1 MIKKIATVLAVVVL
15 CLSLVFYD
23 NIVALFNTSVNKT
36 LGRDVTSGYGV
47 SSSNELAVEVGMK
60 VLKDG
65 GNAVDAAAAI
75 SYVLGVVE
83 PYGSG
88 IGGGGAMLV
97 YLPDSKDYKFY
108 NYRETAPI
116 TSETMKSTIG
126 VPGFVKGI
134 EQVQKEHGKLKM
146 SDLLEPAIE
155 YARDGFEM
163 NQNLYNRLSV
173 YKGYTDLSQMTQFF
187 DDDGEPR
194 PVGENIVQPELVASA
209 SGLKKEDLASYK
221 IEEQKPVT
229 GTFNGYDIVTAPA
242 PFSGITLLQ
251 ILNMIEYVDLPSYD
265 EDPAKYLEE
274 MSKITNIAYTSRQAN
289 ISDPN
294 FNTESKNYNK
304 LTTAKY
310 AKYLYNKNEVSDIE
324 DMESEDT
331 TAFVVTDS
339 SGMIVSCTNTLGDFF
354 GSQLSVGGFFLND
367 ASTHFNQ
374 NEYSINSYEAGK
386 RSRTFIAPSIISK
399 GDEFVMGIST
409 PGGNVIPQA
418 LAQVINWNLREGV
431 DLQKSVDK
439 PRFVFRGKEIYSE
452 EDISNDIKQKVA
464 GENKKYSIIYYD
476 SNVMYGSIQA
486 ITKHKNLGI
495 KGAADARRR
504 GTYQVKY

>member
-173 YKGYTDLSQMTQFF
+173 YKGYTDLSQMTDF
-187 DDDGEPR
+187 
-194 PVGENIVQPELVASA
+194 L
-209 SGLKKEDLASYK
+209 
-221 IEEQKPVT
+221 
-229 GTFNGYDIVTAPA
+229 
-242 PFSGITLLQ
+242 
-251 ILNMIEYVDLPSYD
+251 M
-265 EDPAKYLEE
+265 
-274 MSKITNIAYTSRQAN
+274 M
-289 ISDPN
+289 
-294 FNTESKNYNK
+294 
-304 LTTAKY
+304 
-310 AKYLYNKNEVSDIE
+310 
-324 DMESEDT
+324 MES
-331 TAFVVTDS
+331 
-339 SGMIVSCTNTLGDFF
+339 L
-354 GSQLSVGGFFLND
+354 
-367 ASTHFNQ
+367 
-374 NEYSINSYEAGK
+374 
-386 RSRTFIAPSIISK
+386 
-399 GDEFVMGIST
+399 
-409 PGGNVIPQA
+409 
-418 LAQVINWNLREGV
+418 
-431 DLQKSVDK
+431 DL
-439 PRFVFRGKEIYSE
+439 
-452 EDISNDIKQKVA
+452 
-464 GENKKYSIIYYD
+464 
-476 SNVMYGSIQA
+476 
-486 ITKHKNLGI
+486 
-495 KGAADARRR
+495 
-504 GTYQVKY
+504 

>member
-194 PVGENIVQPELVASA
+194 PVGENIVQPELAETLTEIQKNGSDAFYSGRIADKLVARA
-209 SGLKKEDLASYK
+209 
-221 IEEQKPVT
+221 
-229 GTFNGYDIVTAPA
+229 
-242 PFSGITLLQ
+242 
-251 ILNMIEYVDLPSYD
+251 
-265 EDPAKYLEE
+265 
-274 MSKITNIAYTSRQAN
+274 
-289 ISDPN
+289 
-294 FNTESKNYNK
+294 
-304 LTTAKY
+304 
-310 AKYLYNKNEVSDIE
+310 
-324 DMESEDT
+324 
-331 TAFVVTDS
+331 
-339 SGMIVSCTNTLGDFF
+339 
-354 GSQLSVGGFFLND
+354 
-367 ASTHFNQ
+367 
-374 NEYSINSYEAGK
+374 
-386 RSRTFIAPSIISK
+386 
-399 GDEFVMGIST
+399 
-409 PGGNVIPQA
+409 
-418 LAQVINWNLREGV
+418 
-431 DLQKSVDK
+431 
-439 PRFVFRGKEIYSE
+439 
-452 EDISNDIKQKVA
+452 
-464 GENKKYSIIYYD
+464 
-476 SNVMYGSIQA
+476 
-486 ITKHKNLGI
+486 
-495 KGAADARRR
+495 
-504 GTYQVKY
+504 

>member
-1 MIKKIATVLAVVVL
+1 
-15 CLSLVFYD
+15 
-23 NIVALFNTSVNKT
+23 
-36 LGRDVTSGYGV
+36 
-47 SSSNELAVEVGMK
+47 
-60 VLKDG
+60 
-65 GNAVDAAAAI
+65 
-75 SYVLGVVE
+75 
-83 PYGSG
+83 
-88 IGGGGAMLV
+88 
-97 YLPDSKDYKFY
+97 
-108 NYRETAPI
+108 
-116 TSETMKSTIG
+116 
-126 VPGFVKGI
+126 
-134 EQVQKEHGKLKM
+134 
-146 SDLLEPAIE
+146 
-155 YARDGFEM
+155 M

-194 PVGENIVQPELVASA
+194 PVGENIVQPELAETLTEIQKNGSDAFYSGSIADKLVASA

-486 ITKHKNLGI
+486 ITKHKDLGI

>member
-1 MIKKIATVLAVVVL
+1 
-15 CLSLVFYD
+15 
-23 NIVALFNTSVNKT
+23 
-36 LGRDVTSGYGV
+36 
-47 SSSNELAVEVGMK
+47 
-60 VLKDG
+60 
-65 GNAVDAAAAI
+65 
-75 SYVLGVVE
+75 
-83 PYGSG
+83 
-88 IGGGGAMLV
+88 
-97 YLPDSKDYKFY
+97 
-108 NYRETAPI
+108 
-116 TSETMKSTIG
+116 
-126 VPGFVKGI
+126 
-134 EQVQKEHGKLKM
+134 
-146 SDLLEPAIE
+146 
-155 YARDGFEM
+155 
-163 NQNLYNRLSV
+163 
-173 YKGYTDLSQMTQFF
+173 
-187 DDDGEPR
+187 
-194 PVGENIVQPELVASA
+194 
-209 SGLKKEDLASYK
+209 
-221 IEEQKPVT
+221 
-229 GTFNGYDIVTAPA
+229 
-242 PFSGITLLQ
+242 
-251 ILNMIEYVDLPSYD
+251 MIEYVDLPSYD

-495 KGAADARRR
+495 KGAADDRRR